1 METEDPKLE
10 SHQIEAP
17 KEHSALEW
25 GGEIGG
31 AILVVGSIIF
41 MIGGLQLGLGSPFR
55 LGTGAFPFITG
66 LILFVLAAAICVQ
79 EWRGGNGLADKPD
92 WVNFGAIVAAI
103 AVFAATADR
112 LGLVPAVFLT
122 ILVASSPDR
131 SLSLKGKA
139 ILGGIVAVASWILF
153 IELLNLPFKPIVG
166 L

>member
-1 METEDPKLE
+1 MAKEETKRQRHEA
-10 SHQIEAP
+10 EAP

-66 LILFVLAAAICVQ
+66 LILFVLAAAICLQ
-79 EWRGGNGLADKPD
+79 EWRGGDGLADQPD
-92 WVNFGAIVAAI
+92 WINFCAIIAAI
-103 AVFAATADR
+103 AVFAVTAER

-131 SLSLKGKA
+131 SLSIKGKA
-139 ILGGIVAVASWILF
+139 ILGGGVAAASWVLF

-166 L
+166 F

>member
-1 METEDPKLE
+1 MEQQDPILQTPETEAGE
-10 SHQIEAP
+10 
-17 KEHSALEW
+17 EHSALEW

-31 AILVVGSIIF
+31 AILVIASIIF

-79 EWRGGNGLADKPD
+79 EWRGGDGLADKPD
-92 WVNFGAIVAAI
+92 WVNFFAIVAAI
-103 AVFAATADR
+103 SVFAATADR

-131 SLSLKGKA
+131 DLSLQGKA
-139 ILGGIVAVASWILF
+139 ILGGIVAAASWILF